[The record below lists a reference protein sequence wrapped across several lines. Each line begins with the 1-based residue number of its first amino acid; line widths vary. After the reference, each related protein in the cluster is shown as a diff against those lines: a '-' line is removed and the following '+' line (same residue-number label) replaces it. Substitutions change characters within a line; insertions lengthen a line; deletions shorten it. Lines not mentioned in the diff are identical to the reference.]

1 MDDGAIPNN
10 ERTQV
15 SLKLRYD
22 LFGAEVLGEARFTG
36 KYEFPVIPG
45 IKLDAVPGRFV
56 PFDRAGTDLREGDWL
71 HGYVHDKRFHR
82 FLADADRQFKRIEK
96 AAGYIGADN
105 SVYRDLPLAEQIH
118 SCYLNRAI
126 DYFIW
131 SKGKKVVQ
139 NVSWGDWRSYEFCF
153 DGIPRE
159 STVAMSTYGCSKTAA
174 KRFSFEEGFVA
185 SVKRL
190 KPYSILLHGPI
201 WNSLDGLA
209 ASLDVRLLRIQP
221 WREMVD
227 AGNAGKEDC

>member
-1 MDDGAIPNN
+1 M
-10 ERTQV
+10 

-153 DGIPRE
+153 DGIPAEDMVQALDEQGICVSGGANKTLLAIGRTE
-159 STVAMSTYGCSKTAA
+159 EEAKTA
-174 KRFSFEEGFVA
+174 
-185 SVKRL
+185 
-190 KPYSILLHGPI
+190 
-201 WNSLDGLA
+201 
-209 ASLDVRLLRIQP
+209 LRIS
-221 WREMVD
+221 V
-227 AGNAGKEDC
+227 NEDNTEEEVRYLCEQVSACAARLRRP